1 MEPLSSSAAPTKIS
15 SKVNFTLK
23 SGESSYDFTIINKE
37 KELTFKLEDLKEFPI
52 KIYELNI
59 DLEKLRQLDENFFM
73 FKNSEKIIKTI
84 NTCIENEKYS
94 INFDKEENVAIFEIK
109 NELFENGGAKIKIPE
124 KEQDLKSQVEALTK
138 TVSELRKEIQ
148 NIKIKKLEKEQEAI
162 KSFEQTSFLNEDEK
176 ILISKWIHPDKVIK
190 FNMIFN
196 TAKDGDSASTFHYYC
211 DWVYPTVTVVLD
223 TEGRKFGGY
232 ATNAWCQPSAGSV
245 TSRAPDSFLFN
256 LTNQKKF
263 GLKNNFDSN
272 AI

>member
-124 KEQDLKSQVEALTK
+124 TEQDLKSQVEALTK

-148 NIKIKKLEKEQEAI
+148 NIKIKNWKKNKKRLNPLNKLH
-162 KSFEQTSFLNEDEK
+162 F
-176 ILISKWIHPDKVIK
+176 
-190 FNMIFN
+190 
-196 TAKDGDSASTFHYYC
+196 
-211 DWVYPTVTVVLD
+211 
-223 TEGRKFGGY
+223 
-232 ATNAWCQPSAGSV
+232 
-245 TSRAPDSFLFN
+245 
-256 LTNQKKF
+256 
-263 GLKNNFDSN
+263 
-272 AI
+272 

>member
-73 FKNSEKIIKTI
+73 FKNSEKIVKTI

-245 TSRAPDSFLFN
+245 TSRAGLFSF
-256 LTNQKKF
+256 
-263 GLKNNFDSN
+263 
-272 AI
+272 